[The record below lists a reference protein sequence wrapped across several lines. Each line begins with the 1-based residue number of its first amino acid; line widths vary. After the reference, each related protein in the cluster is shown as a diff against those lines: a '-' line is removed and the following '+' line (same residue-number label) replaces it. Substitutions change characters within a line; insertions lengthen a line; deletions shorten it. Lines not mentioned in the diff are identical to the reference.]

1 MDLKLRAWKNLPCLY
16 HQKRSASRVQHS
28 LTSAVYL
35 LKGVLRPIRSLS
47 FGLFHSVTLVVE
59 TTRVALHLSF
69 PLLHFL

>member
-16 HQKRSASRVQHS
+16 HQKRSAYI
-28 LTSAVYL
+28 TSAVYL